1 MPDPIGPIISRLQR
15 QMPGDEG
22 FGETRQLEIGEIEG
36 EGQSFTDMIRKAIN
50 DVDDAQKTADH
61 NVEDVVMGRTDN
73 IHEVMISMEKAQLS
87 FQLMTEVRNKAV
99 ETYQELSRMQI

>member
-15 QMPGDEG
+15 QMPGSEG
-22 FGETRQLEIGEIEG
+22 FGDPRQLEIGEIDG

-50 DVDDAQKTADH
+50 DVDEAQKTADGK
-61 NVEDVVMGRTDN
+61 VEDVIMGRTDN